1 MSEYPFDVKQK
12 IPNTHAQLE
21 RNDIKK
27 KTYNYIDGLAEW
39 LKRWNP
45 PGL

>member
-27 KTYNYIDGLAEW
+27 RHIIILMGW
-39 LKRWNP
+39 LS
-45 PGL
+45 G